1 MKKLFYLLTF
11 ASIIYS
17 CGKNDLESISEEIDK
32 NKQYDTI
39 FINNGDTLRMYKKD
53 IMYNIYYDSK
63 TGKYYDAP
71 NKNLIPFFG
80 EWKLFSQGKQ
90 IRIGSGIHL
99 ASDDFE
105 AYDEIHIL
113 NDTSSYTKLGV
124 HCYNN
129 KLLQKKYYGF
139 SYDHEYTLRLY
150 KFNDSGGSMT
160 TKFHRL
166 YDTHFKGDTLI
177 INCPIK
183 NKYNKYENFGLKYL
197 RK

>member
-11 ASIIYS
+11 TLIIYS
-17 CGKNDLESISEEIDK
+17 CGKTDLESISEEIDK

-71 NKNLIPFFG
+71 SKSLIPFFG
-80 EWKLFSQGKQ
+80 EWKLYSQGKQ
-90 IRIGSGIHL
+90 IRIGNGIHL
-99 ASDDFE
+99 ASDYLLI
-105 AYDEIHIL
+105 YDEIHFL

-129 KLLQKKYYGF
+129 KQLEKKYYGF
-139 SYDHEYTLRLY
+139 SYDNNYLLKLY
-150 KFNDSGGSMT
+150 KYNNPNWDNTIRFLN
-160 TKFHRL
+160 L

-177 INCPIK
+177 INCSIK
-183 NKYNKYENFGLKYL
+183 NKYNQHENIGLKYL